1 MKIWKNT
8 STLDGFDN
16 NLTFTESTFE
26 AEIALLGG
34 KSFNLKKFPNLKGIF
49 RAGIGSDNVPIEEA
63 NKKDIII
70 RFPSKK
76 TTNIIYEETASFTCS
91 LIFRML
97 FNSLGTLE
105 PWLKNPRQQLSKKKL
120 LVIGKGRIGSRV
132 IKLMSPFLEV
142 FNFDIIDDKIS
153 KLKKLMKK
161 VDCVTLHI
169 PKTNSNISFID
180 EQKLSWMRSD
190 SILINTSRGAIVDE
204 KALYKEIK
212 QKRLKA
218 AFDVFWE
225 EPYKGKLVKFHPN
238 SFFMTPHVA
247 STCSDF
253 LLGCRKDLN
262 SLIKEIELSK

>member
-97 FNSLGTLE
+97 AVSLG
-105 PWLKNPRQQLSKKKL
+105 
-120 LVIGKGRIGSRV
+120 
-132 IKLMSPFLEV
+132 
-142 FNFDIIDDKIS
+142 
-153 KLKKLMKK
+153 
-161 VDCVTLHI
+161 
-169 PKTNSNISFID
+169 
-180 EQKLSWMRSD
+180 
-190 SILINTSRGAIVDE
+190 
-204 KALYKEIK
+204 
-212 QKRLKA
+212 
-218 AFDVFWE
+218 
-225 EPYKGKLVKFHPN
+225 
-238 SFFMTPHVA
+238 
-247 STCSDF
+247 
-253 LLGCRKDLN
+253 
-262 SLIKEIELSK
+262 